1 MMKSI
6 PQSVPVG
13 RCATFLCLI
22 FFNATQPLS
31 AQNERDTSVFV
42 EKSDPLTIF
51 EDPTFDR
58 LNILSDQ
65 QNSAIF
71 SPGFFN
77 DKNEKSKQLRFQRPP
92 GQQQKV
98 VFDFQTTGK
107 YSAVYSCELIIDS
120 TFLTSIMSCCDI
132 VLPTAMLSPHVAI
145 RKAGVNLSLAHYP
158 LSSYYPIVAYG
169 DGTLYA
175 TGSAGYFFLP
185 PNLYPS
191 SQPLQLKGSGP
202 HKVYWLGEEHPDSST
217 DFPITEETEME
228 DTTVRFISGKW
239 QRRIRLK

>member
-6 PQSVPVG
+6 PPSVPVG
-13 RCATFLCLI
+13 RCATFLCLV
-22 FFNATQPLS
+22 FFSTTQPLS

-42 EKSDPLTIF
+42 DKSDPLTIF
-51 EDPTFDR
+51 EDPTFEG
-58 LNILSDQ
+58 LHILDEQ
-65 QNSAIF
+65 QNSAVLSSDF
-71 SPGFFN
+71 LN
-77 DKNEKSKQLRFQRPP
+77 EKNEKSKQLRFQRPP

>member
-1 MMKSI
+1 MKSI
-6 PQSVPVG
+6 PQSVPIG
-13 RCATFLCLI
+13 RCATFLCLV
-22 FFNATQPLS
+22 FFSTTQPLS

-42 EKSDPLTIF
+42 DKSDPLTIS
-51 EDPTFDR
+51 EDPTFYR

-77 DKNEKSKQLRFQRPP
+77 DKNEKSKQLRFQLPP

-98 VFDFQTTGK
+98 IFDFQTTGK

-120 TFLTSIMSCCDI
+120 TFQTTLMSCCDV
-132 VLPTAMLSPHVAI
+132 VLPTAMLSPHIAI
-145 RKAGVNLSLAHYP
+145 RKAGVNLSLAHYL

-169 DGTLYA
+169 DGTPYA

>member
-1 MMKSI
+1 MKSI
-6 PQSVPVG
+6 PQSVPAG

-22 FFNATQPLS
+22 FLGATQPLS
-31 AQNERDTSVFV
+31 AQNERDTSAFV
-42 EKSDPLTIF
+42 DKSSPLTILKDPTSDPL
-51 EDPTFDR
+51 D
-58 LNILSDQ
+58 ILDEQ
-65 QNSAIF
+65 QNSAAF
-71 SPGFFN
+71 SPGFLN
-77 DKNEKSKQLRFQRPP
+77 QKNEKSNQLRFQRPP

-120 TFLTSIMSCCDI
+120 THQTTLMSCCDV
-132 VLPTAMLSPHVAI
+132 VLPTAILSPHIAI
-145 RKAGVNLSLAHYP
+145 RKVGLNLSLAHYP

-169 DGTLYA
+169 DGTIYA

-191 SQPLQLKGSGP
+191 SQPLQLKGAGP
-202 HKVYWLGEEHPDSST
+202 HKVYWLGEEHPDNST

>member
-13 RCATFLCLI
+13 RCATFLCLV
-22 FFNATQPLS
+22 FFSTTQPLS

-42 EKSDPLTIF
+42 DKSDPLTIF
-51 EDPTFDR
+51 EDPAFDR
-58 LNILSDQ
+58 LNNLDEQ
-65 QNSAIF
+65 QNSAVF
-71 SPGFFN
+71 PPDFFN
-77 DKNEKSKQLRFQRPP
+77 DKNEKSEQLRFQRPP

-175 TGSAGYFFLP
+175 TGSAGFFFLP
-185 PNLYPS
+185 PNLYSS
-191 SQPLQLKGSGP
+191 SQPLRLKGSGP
-202 HKVYWLGEEHPDSST
+202 HKVYWLGEEHPDSYT
-217 DFPITEETEME
+217 DLPNAEETDLE

>member
-13 RCATFLCLI
+13 RCATFLCLV
-22 FFNATQPLS
+22 FFSTTQPLS

-42 EKSDPLTIF
+42 DKSDPLTIL
-51 EDPTFDR
+51 EDPTFYR

-92 GQQQKV
+92 GRQQKV

-228 DTTVRFISGKW
+228 DTTVRFNPGKW

>member
-1 MMKSI
+1 MKSI

-13 RCATFLCLI
+13 RCATFLCLV
-22 FFNATQPLS
+22 FFSTTQPLS

-42 EKSDPLTIF
+42 DKSDPLTIL
-51 EDPTFDR
+51 EDPTFYR

-92 GQQQKV
+92 GRQQKV

-132 VLPTAMLSPHVAI
+132 VLPTAVLSPHVAI

-228 DTTVRFISGKW
+228 DTTVRFNPGKW

>member
-1 MMKSI
+1 MKSI

-13 RCATFLCLI
+13 RCATFLCLV
-22 FFNATQPLS
+22 FFSTTQPLS

-42 EKSDPLTIF
+42 DKSDPLTIL
-51 EDPTFDR
+51 EDPTFYR

-92 GQQQKV
+92 GRQQKV

-228 DTTVRFISGKW
+228 DTTVRFNPGKW

>member
-1 MMKSI
+1 M
-6 PQSVPVG
+6 
-13 RCATFLCLI
+13 FLCLI
-22 FFNATQPLS
+22 FFSVTQSLS

-42 EKSDPLTIF
+42 DKSDPLTIL
-51 EDPTFDR
+51 EDPAFDR
-58 LNILSDQ
+58 LNNLDEQ
-65 QNSAIF
+65 QNSAVF
-71 SPGFFN
+71 PPGFFN
-77 DKNEKSKQLRFQRPP
+77 DKNEKSEQLRFQRPP

>member
-13 RCATFLCLI
+13 RCATFLCLV
-22 FFNATQPLS
+22 FFSTTQPLS

-42 EKSDPLTIF
+42 DKSDPLTIL
-51 EDPTFDR
+51 EDPTFVR

-92 GQQQKV
+92 GRQQKV

-185 PNLYPS
+185 PNLYFS

-202 HKVYWLGEEHPDSST
+202 HKVYWVGEEHPDSST

>member
-1 MMKSI
+1 
-6 PQSVPVG
+6 
-13 RCATFLCLI
+13 LD
-22 FFNATQPLS
+22 
-31 AQNERDTSVFV
+31 E
-42 EKSDPLTIF
+42 
-51 EDPTFDR
+51 
-58 LNILSDQ
+58 Q
-65 QNSAIF
+65 QNSAVLSSDF
-71 SPGFFN
+71 LN
-77 DKNEKSKQLRFQRPP
+77 EKNEKSKQLRFQRPP

>member
-13 RCATFLCLI
+13 RCATFLCLV
-22 FFNATQPLS
+22 FFSTTQPLS

-42 EKSDPLTIF
+42 DKSDPLTIL
-51 EDPTFDR
+51 EDPTFYR

-92 GQQQKV
+92 GRQQKV

-158 LSSYYPIVAYG
+158 LSSYYPIVAYW
-169 DGTLYA
+169 
-175 TGSAGYFFLP
+175 
-185 PNLYPS
+185 PS
-191 SQPLQLKGSGP
+191 RK
-202 HKVYWLGEEHPDSST
+202 H
-217 DFPITEETEME
+217 F
-228 DTTVRFISGKW
+228 
-239 QRRIRLK
+239 